1 MPHEF
6 ARRRG
11 EDARLVSGTGL
22 ALSMKNYTFIDYAT
36 QGYIALVAVIIL
48 LLHGDA
54 VPGWGWFVGAHGL
67 CLVLIH
73 WLIHASAARPANR
86 VLDFL
91 RNFYPVLLYTGF
103 YRETGSLNQ
112 MVYTGYVDPTFFRLD
127 EQIFGF
133 APSFRFMEAFPQTWV
148 SELFYFSYFS
158 YYLMIVGVGLALFL
172 RDRRQFYHYVSVV
185 SFVFYVCYL
194 IYVFLPVVG
203 PRIYYR
209 ELVDFDLPPD
219 VIPAVV
225 PVFPASVQAGPFF
238 KIMAVI
244 YHNFESPG
252 AAFPSSHVAIA
263 LVTVYFSFL
272 YLRKIRWPHLVLA
285 ILLCLSTVYGRYHY
299 AVDIAAGALTTALML
314 PLGNWLYRKFGQ
326 RASGSAT

>member
-1 MPHEF
+1 
-6 ARRRG
+6 
-11 EDARLVSGTGL
+11 
-22 ALSMKNYTFIDYAT
+22 MKHYTFIDYAT
-36 QGYIALVAVIIL
+36 QGYIALVGAIIL
-48 LLHGDA
+48 ALHGDA
-54 VPGWGWFVGAHGL
+54 VPGWGWLVGVHLL

-73 WLIHASAARPANR
+73 WLIRASAARPANR

-91 RNFYPVLLYTGF
+91 RHFYPVLLYTGF

-133 APSFRFMEAFPQTWV
+133 APSFKFMETFPQTFV
-148 SELFYFSYFS
+148 SEIFYIAYFS
-158 YYLMIVGVGLALFL
+158 YYLMIIGVGLALFL

-194 IYVFLPVVG
+194 IYIFLPVVG

-225 PVFPASVQAGPFF
+225 PEFPASVQAGPFF

-285 ILLCLSTVYGRYHY
+285 ILLCLATVYARYHY
-299 AVDIAAGALTTALML
+299 AIDVAAGALTTALML
-314 PLGNWLYRKFGQ
+314 PLGNWLYRKFG
-326 RASGSAT
+326 SKPPGSTS

>member
-1 MPHEF
+1 
-6 ARRRG
+6 
-11 EDARLVSGTGL
+11 
-22 ALSMKNYTFIDYAT
+22 MKNYTFIDYAT

-48 LLHGDA
+48 FLHGDA
-54 VPGWGWFVGAHGL
+54 VPGWGWFVGAHVL
-67 CLVLIH
+67 CLGLVH
-73 WLIHASAARPANR
+73 WLISASAARPANR
-86 VLDFL
+86 FLDFL

-133 APSFRFMEAFPQTWV
+133 APSFKFMEAFPQTWV

-225 PVFPASVQAGPFF
+225 PEFPASVQAGPFF

-299 AVDIAAGALTTALML
+299 AVDIFAGALTTALML

-326 RASGSAT
+326 RTSGSGT

>member
-1 MPHEF
+1 
-6 ARRRG
+6 
-11 EDARLVSGTGL
+11 
-22 ALSMKNYTFIDYAT
+22 MKHYTFIDYAT
-36 QGYIALVAVIIL
+36 QGYTALVAVIIL
-48 LLHGDA
+48 ALHGDA
-54 VPGWGWFVGAHGL
+54 VPGWEWFVGAHLL
-67 CLVLIH
+67 CLALVHGVICG
-73 WLIHASAARPANR
+73 SAARPANR

-112 MVYTGYVDPTFFRLD
+112 MVYTGFVDPTFFRLD

-133 APSFRFMEAFPQTWV
+133 APSFKFMETFPQTLV

-158 YYLMIVGVGLALFL
+158 YYLMITGVGLALFL

-185 SFVFYVCYL
+185 SFVFYVCYT
-194 IYVFLPVVG
+194 IYIFLPVVG

-225 PVFPASVQAGPFF
+225 PEFPSSVQAGPFF

-244 YHNFESPG
+244 YHHFEAPG

-285 ILLCLSTVYGRYHY
+285 ILLCLATVYGRYHY
-299 AVDIAAGALTTALML
+299 AVDVAAGALTTALML
-314 PLGNWLYRKFGQ
+314 PLGNWLYRKFGA
-326 RASGSAT
+326 RPSGVTN

>member
-1 MPHEF
+1 
-6 ARRRG
+6 
-11 EDARLVSGTGL
+11 
-22 ALSMKNYTFIDYAT
+22 MKHYTFIDYAT
-36 QGYIALVAVIIL
+36 QGYIALVAAIIL
-48 LLHGDA
+48 ALHGDA
-54 VPGWGWFVGAHGL
+54 VPGWEWLVGAHLL
-67 CLVLIH
+67 CLGLVH
-73 WLIHASAARPANR
+73 WLIRASAARPANR

-91 RNFYPVLLYTGF
+91 RHFYPVLLYTGF

-127 EQIFGF
+127 EWIFGY
-133 APSFRFMEAFPQTWV
+133 APSFKFMEAFPQTLV
-148 SELFYFSYFS
+148 SELFYFAYFS
-158 YYLMIVGVGLALFL
+158 YYLMIAGVGLALFL

-194 IYVFLPVVG
+194 IYIFLPVVG

-209 ELVDFDLPPD
+209 ELASDFDLPPD

-225 PVFPASVQAGPFF
+225 PEFPASVQVGPFY

-244 YHNFESPG
+244 YHLFESPG

-272 YLRKIRWPHLVLA
+272 YLRKIRWPHLMLA
-285 ILLCLSTVYGRYHY
+285 LLLCLATVYARYHY
-299 AVDIAAGALTTALML
+299 AVDVAAGVLTTALML
-314 PLGNWLYRKFGQ
+314 PLGNWLYRKFGA
-326 RASGSAT
+326 RPSGSAS

>member
-1 MPHEF
+1 
-6 ARRRG
+6 
-11 EDARLVSGTGL
+11 
-22 ALSMKNYTFIDYAT
+22 MKNYTFIDYAT

-54 VPGWGWFVGAHGL
+54 VPGWGWFVGAHLL
-67 CLVLIH
+67 CLGLIH
-73 WLIHASAARPANR
+73 GLIGASTARPANR

-133 APSFRFMEAFPQTWV
+133 APSFKFMEAFPQTFV
-148 SELFYFSYFS
+148 SEIFYFSYFS
-158 YYLMIVGVGLALFL
+158 YYLMIVGVGVALFF
-172 RDRRQFYHYVSVV
+172 RERKQFYHYVSVV
-185 SFVFYVCYL
+185 SFVFYVCYT

-225 PVFPASVQAGPFF
+225 PEFPASVQAGPFF
-238 KIMAVI
+238 KLMDVI
-244 YHNFESPG
+244 YHNFEAPG

-272 YLRKIRWPHLVLA
+272 YLRKIRWPHLLLA
-285 ILLCLSTVYGRYHY
+285 ILLCLATVYARYHY
-299 AVDIAAGALTTALML
+299 AIDVAAGALTTALML
-314 PLGNWLYRKFGQ
+314 PLGNWLYRKFG
-326 RASGSAT
+326 AK

>member
-1 MPHEF
+1 
-6 ARRRG
+6 
-11 EDARLVSGTGL
+11 
-22 ALSMKNYTFIDYAT
+22 
-36 QGYIALVAVIIL
+36 
-48 LLHGDA
+48 
-54 VPGWGWFVGAHGL
+54 
-67 CLVLIH
+67 
-73 WLIHASAARPANR
+73 

-91 RNFYPVLLYTGF
+91 RHFYPVLLYTGF

-133 APSFRFMEAFPQTWV
+133 APSFKFMETFPQTWV

-299 AVDIAAGALTTALML
+299 AVDIFAGALTTALML

-326 RASGSAT
+326 RASGSGTQLGGV

>member
-1 MPHEF
+1 
-6 ARRRG
+6 
-11 EDARLVSGTGL
+11 
-22 ALSMKNYTFIDYAT
+22 MKHYTFIDYAT
-36 QGYIALVAVIIL
+36 QGYIAMVAVIVCA
-48 LLHGDA
+48 LHGDA
-54 VPGWGWFVGAHGL
+54 VPGWGWFVAAHTA
-67 CLVLIH
+67 CFVLVHLLIR
-73 WLIHASAARPANR
+73 ASAKSPQNR

-91 RNFYPVLLYTGF
+91 RNFYPVLLYTAF

-112 MVYTGYVDPTFFRLD
+112 MVHTGYVDPTFFRLD

-133 APSFRFMEAFPQTWV
+133 APSFKFMDAFPQTWV
-148 SELFYFSYFS
+148 SEIFYFSYFS
-158 YYLMIVGVGLALFL
+158 YYLMITGVGLALFL
-172 RDRRQFYHYVSVV
+172 RERKQFYHYVSVC
-185 SFVFYVCYL
+185 SFVFYVCYT
-194 IYVFLPVVG
+194 IYIFLPVVG

-219 VIPAVV
+219 VIPSVV
-225 PVFPASVQAGPFF
+225 PEFPASVQAGPFF

-285 ILLCLSTVYGRYHY
+285 LLLCASTVYGRYHY
-299 AVDIAAGALTTALML
+299 AIDVAAGALTTAIFL
-314 PLGNWLYRKFGQ
+314 PLGNWLYRKFGKPSPDQ
-326 RASGSAT
+326 TARS